1 MKPLKQS
8 TLTFAFIVCILLS
21 CSTQEKQNEVIINE
35 DSLAAVFDISL
46 KKGILDAWYPRVID
60 SAAGGYYSNLAYD
73 WKVMSDQPK
82 MLVSQTRQVWTSSQA
97 ALFYHDT
104 LYTKY
109 ARHGFL
115 FLKDH
120 MWDKM
125 YGGFFN
131 LRSRNGGYPNES
143 YRDEKRAYGNSF
155 AIYALVSYYQL
166 THDTMAL
173 EYAKWTFLWLEKFS
187 HDKRYGGYMDPLDR
201 DGTWLM
207 KVKPSKKRPDAPV
220 NHWKDYNSSIHL
232 LESFTELYRVWPDSL
247 VRTRLQEMLTLVRD
261 TFAGRKGYLT
271 LYFSLDWKPVSYRDS
286 GTQTILRYKEFDHVS
301 FGHDIETAYLMLK
314 ASHALGI
321 PHDTLTLCIARSLV
335 DHALGT
341 GFNRKHGGFFYEGYY
356 FPGRDTLTI
365 IDREKSW
372 WVEAEGLNS
381 LLLMSKIFPSDKQY
395 PEAFLKQWQEVDSF
409 LIDKKHGG
417 WYISGLE
424 ENPEARTAPKASV
437 WKANYHDSRAL
448 MNCIRLLRN
457 ENEVAGSFKPLADEI
472 SH

>member
-1 MKPLKQS
+1 MKTFLLPAIVSSLC
-8 TLTFAFIVCILLS
+8 LTSLYSCIS
-21 CSTQEKQNEVIINE
+21 PTGKTGEKISE
-35 DSLAAVFDISL
+35 DSLAAVFDTSL
-46 KKGILDAWYPRVID
+46 QKGILDAWFPRVID
-60 SAAGGYYSNLAYD
+60 SVAGGYYSNLAYD

-97 ALFYHDT
+97 AIFCHDT
-104 LYTKY
+104 SYTKY
-109 ARHGFL
+109 ARHGFI
-115 FLKDH
+115 FLRDH
-120 MWDKM
+120 MWDKV

-131 LRSRNGGYPNES
+131 LRSRNGGYPDES

-166 THDTMAL
+166 THDTTAL
-173 EYAKWTFLWLEKFS
+173 EYAKRTFLWLEKFS
-187 HDKRYGGYMDPLDR
+187 HDKMYGGYMDPLDR
-201 DGTWLM
+201 DGIWLM
-207 KVKPSKKRPDAPV
+207 KVKPSKKRPDSPV
-220 NHWKDYNSSIHL
+220 NQWKDYNSSIHL

-271 LYFSLDWKPVSYRDS
+271 LYYSLDWKPVSYRDS
-286 GTQTILRYKEFDHVS
+286 GTQTILRFGEFDHVS
-301 FGHDIETAYLMLK
+301 FGHDIETAYLMLE

-321 PHDTLTLCIARSLV
+321 PHDTLTLRIARSLV

-341 GFNRKHGGFFYEGYY
+341 GFDRKHGGFFYEGYY
-356 FPGRDTLTI
+356 FPRRDTITI

-381 LLLMSKIFPSDKQY
+381 LLLMSKLFPSDASY
-395 PEAFLKQWQEVDSF
+395 FPAFLKQWQEVDSF
-409 LIDKKHGG
+409 LVDKEHGG

-457 ENEVAGSFKPLADEI
+457 ENELTESFKPLADEI
-472 SH
+472 YH